1 MDRVFSLRADG
12 SAVSL
17 MQEDKRTEEQS
28 PPCAGIKR
36 DRGKVI
42 SAVLMSQTINV
53 SPNVS
58 GRAWEHSRRSG
69 RRCAAVWIKKMKIL
83 SCGCMTRQTARIRVS
98 SHRYTKWIR
107 RIYCHA
113 VLGSAGSNDH
123 LFISNLDF
131 HIRWCYTEFNT
142 QESQA
147 IAWGL
152 NSNGAVKCR

>member
-1 MDRVFSLRADG
+1 MDRLFSLLADG
-12 SAVSL
+12 RAASV
-17 MQEDKRTEEQS
+17 MREVK
-28 PPCAGIKR
+28 IKR
-36 DRGKVI
+36 NRGKVI
-42 SAVLMSQTINV
+42 SAVLMSHTINV

-123 LFISNLDF
+123 LFISNLAGVPCAPLFCEKDS
-131 HIRWCYTEFNT
+131 RGDGKC
-142 QESQA
+142 QEADKIFSR
-147 IAWGL
+147 
-152 NSNGAVKCR
+152 KH